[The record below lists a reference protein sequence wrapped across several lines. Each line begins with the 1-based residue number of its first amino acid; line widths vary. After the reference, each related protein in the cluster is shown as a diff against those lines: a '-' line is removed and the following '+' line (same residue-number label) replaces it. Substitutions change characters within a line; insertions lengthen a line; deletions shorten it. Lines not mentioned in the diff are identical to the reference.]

1 MSDALNGLI
10 RQLEEKGRAAAA
22 SDAIGALRRWPYRAW
37 LLTRLAVP
45 SPLGWAISPGLRVL
59 GLILGLPISSTLIL
73 R

>member
-1 MSDALNGLI
+1 MSDALNALI
-10 RQLEEKGRAAAA
+10 RQPEGKGWAFPV

-45 SPLGWAISPGLRVL
+45 SPLGWAIGPGLRVL